1 MDGFLEDEQK
11 IIMWLTPST
20 RNSKLGLPV
29 LLKYY
34 FDLNANIYNL
44 LSELLPDSFFFF
56 FITGDSINL
65 GSFSRSKVDGIGVG
79 WGKLSSIRGG
89 REIGVVCPVS
99 SQMSFH

>member
-20 RNSKLGLPV
+20 RNSKLGLLV
-29 LLKYY
+29 LLEYY
-34 FDLNANIYNL
+34 FDLNANIYNS
-44 LSELLPDSFFFF
+44 LSELLPDSF

-79 WGKLSSIRGG
+79 WGKLSSLRGG
-89 REIGVVCPVS
+89 RETGVVCPVS
-99 SQMSFH
+99 SQMCFH

>member
-1 MDGFLEDEQK
+1 
-11 IIMWLTPST
+11 MWLTPST

-29 LLKYY
+29 LLEYY
-34 FDLNANIYNL
+34 FDLNANIYNS
-44 LSELLPDSFFFF
+44 LSELLPDSF

-65 GSFSRSKVDGIGVG
+65 GSFSRIKVDGIGVG

-99 SQMSFH
+99 SQMCFH